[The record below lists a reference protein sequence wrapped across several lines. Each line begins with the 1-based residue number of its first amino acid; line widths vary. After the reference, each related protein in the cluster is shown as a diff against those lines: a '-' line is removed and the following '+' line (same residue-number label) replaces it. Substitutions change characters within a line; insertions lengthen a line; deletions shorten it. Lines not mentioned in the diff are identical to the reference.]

1 MNKPSIVVVG
11 SSNVD
16 MTARVD
22 HLPLPGETIGN
33 ALFMQAWGGKGAN
46 QAVAAARLGGDV
58 TFVTALGGDLNGSA
72 LKTHFQQEGINTR
85 YILTDNLQPTG
96 TALIFVSKD
105 AENCIAVA
113 PGANYSLTPLVAEQA
128 VDALHQ
134 ADILVMQAE
143 IPYATIA
150 RTAALAK
157 QSGCK
162 VLLNPAPACKIDD
175 ELMHLVDILVVNET
189 EAATITG
196 MDVCDDNLDAVAA
209 TLIERGAVSV
219 VITLGSKGVYAR
231 TADAS
236 ATAGSPA
243 SRTAAP
249 ADAPAVWA
257 DAPAVWADTSAVSAS
272 GKVLR
277 ANAFKV
283 NAVDTTGAG
292 DTFCGAL
299 AVRCATRPITEDA
312 LRFACAAAALSVTK
326 AGAQPSI
333 PTEAETTDFL
343 QKAEIVHGI

>member
-58 TFVTALGGDLNGSA
+58 TFVTALGGDLNGTA
-72 LKTHFQQEGINTR
+72 LKTHFAEEGINTR
-85 YILTDNLQPTG
+85 YILTDPQQPTG

-128 VDALHQ
+128 VAALHQ

-150 RTAALAK
+150 HTAALAK
-157 QSGCK
+157 QNGCK

-189 EAATITG
+189 EAATLTG
-196 MDVCDDNLDAVAA
+196 MDVCDDNLDVVAA
-209 TLIERGAVSV
+209 TLIECGAANV

-236 ATAGSPA
+236 VNAATRV
-243 SRTAAP
+243 SRTAAI
-249 ADAPAVWA
+249 ADAS
-257 DAPAVWADTSAVSAS
+257 APSAAARI
-272 GKVLR
+272 LR
-277 ANAFKV
+277 TKAFKV
-283 NAVDTTGAG
+283 NAIDTTGAG

-299 AVRCATRPITEDA
+299 AVRCATGPITEDA

-333 PTEAETTDFL
+333 PTEQETTDFL
-343 QKAEIVHGI
+343 QKAEI

>member
-150 RTAALAK
+150 RTADLAK

-162 VLLNPAPACKIDD
+162 VLLNPAPACMIDD

-209 TLIERGAVSV
+209 TLIERGAASV

-231 TADAS
+231 TA
-236 ATAGSPA
+236 
-243 SRTAAP
+243 AP
-249 ADAPAVWA
+249 ADAPAVSA
-257 DAPAVWADTSAVSAS
+257 DMSAVSAS
-272 GKVLR
+272 AKVLR

>member
-1 MNKPSIVVVG
+1 MMNKPSIVVVG

-58 TFVTALGGDLNGSA
+58 TFVTALGGDLNGTA
-72 LKTHFQQEGINTR
+72 LQAHFTEEGINTR
-85 YILTDNLQPTG
+85 YILTVPQQPTG

-128 VDALHQ
+128 VAALHQ

-157 QSGCK
+157 QNGCK

-209 TLIERGAVSV
+209 TLIECGAANV

-236 ATAGSPA
+236 VNAGTPA
-243 SRTAAP
+243 SRTAAI
-249 ADAPAVWA
+249 ADA
-257 DAPAVWADTSAVSAS
+257 SSAS
-272 GKVLR
+272 ASARVLR
-277 ANAFKV
+277 TKAFKV

-299 AVRCATRPITEDA
+299 AVRCATGPITEDA

-333 PTEAETTDFL
+333 PTEQETTDFL
-343 QKAEIVHGI
+343 QKTEI

>member
-1 MNKPSIVVVG
+1 MMNKPNIVVVG

-33 ALFMQAWGGKGAN
+33 AVFMQAWGGKGAN

-58 TFVTALGGDLNGSA
+58 TFVTALGGDLNGEA
-72 LKTHFQQEGINTR
+72 LKTHFAEEGINTR
-85 YILTDNLQPTG
+85 YILTDPQQPTG

-113 PGANYSLTPLVAEQA
+113 PGANYSLTPLVAEQT
-128 VDALHQ
+128 VSALKE

-150 RTAALAK
+150 HTAALAK
-157 QSGCK
+157 GNGCK

-196 MDVCDDNLDAVAA
+196 IEVNDDNLDAVAA
-209 TLIERGAVSV
+209 ALMQRGAACV
-219 VITLGSKGVYAR
+219 VITLGCKGTYAR
-231 TADAS
+231 TATSTDAV
-236 ATAGSPA
+236 GSPA
-243 SRTAAP
+243 TAKVMRT
-249 ADAPAVWA
+249 D
-257 DAPAVWADTSAVSAS
+257 
-272 GKVLR
+272 
-277 ANAFKV
+277 AFKV

-299 AVRCATRPITEDA
+299 AVRCATGLITEDA

-333 PTEAETTDFL
+333 PTEAETAVFL
-343 QKAEIVHGI
+343 QKSKN